1 MCCSLPGTQSHLLVP
16 NIAAG
21 HSFSP
26 GQDSPHFDH
35 SCQVQD
41 LFISIFH
48 PCVWF
53 AEGFVHI
60 DLSSICLVFRRT
72 SSVAL
77 SYNALPSNVTKL
89 VWSPLVWYRMSNDD
103 DKRWWQ
109 HKKQQYI
116 FLHTSSAVLYTSA
129 GDTAKFWL
137 QARRLC
143 FDQRAISQVLMKKV
157 KVQVSLHK

>member
-1 MCCSLPGTQSHLLVP
+1 MCFSWPGTQPHLLVP
-16 NIAAG
+16 NIATG

-26 GQDSPHFDH
+26 GQDSPDFNH

-41 LFISIFH
+41 LLISIFH

-53 AEGFVHI
+53 SEGFVHI
-60 DLSSICLVFRRT
+60 DLLSICLVFRRT
-72 SSVAL
+72 STVAL

-109 HKKQQYI
+109 HKKQQDI
-116 FLHTSSAVLYTSA
+116 FLQTSSAVLYTSPPQVIQRSFDFKP
-129 GDTAKFWL
+129 GDY
-137 QARRLC
+137 
-143 FDQRAISQVLMKKV
+143 VLINVPSLRFLWKK
-157 KVQVSLHK
+157 